1 MQYRILLIMSGNAGI
16 RGYLIQTI
24 ICVLDALEL
33 DNQWTTVTLEP
44 LDESEKVDIK
54 WVYPDKVKVCQVK
67 SSENII
73 RHSVAK
79 KWCEEL
85 VTNTPGI
92 DDYELTI
99 VGHPEEKLIKS
110 DSIEKVKISKVQS
123 LDTDNLIDIAST
135 KIDAYY
141 EKHGKSKMS
150 SKVREI
156 LVKTLTAHFGTNSIT
171 GKEITREDFDKQL
184 LDWILAIEKQ
194 IETNPFAALASPA
207 PNENKPFHLR
217 IAKKILDIIGWT
229 NFGENVTVNIYN
241 ERKEIDEQFNV
252 DFFGDFESKLKSDV
266 DDAIFIT
273 SLHDLMY
280 PASSKTEIQNYLY
293 GSERVFDDL
302 KIQKKIPIK
311 RNSNT
316 EYHNILFW
324 LTTENSEVNQDFIHH
339 AKDNYKRDGLNDD
352 MYYYL
357 VDNNK
362 ANFLIST
369 IVTAKNYRDDL
380 TVKFLYPITEAN
392 QNPGQIGKRGTK
404 LPVQYINSSVLPII
418 KESSNKISILIFCSD
433 NFTED
438 SLKKLIWLTI
448 RLTSGL
454 GNEYLL
460 YFPDYNDS
468 EFQNIASEV
477 IRSFNDDVL
486 EEKIHVKKYDRID
499 AEALDSV
506 ISTSNLLLKNEA
518 FDELQTQSGL
528 KSKHLNE
535 TFINIL
541 PYGDIIKPFLKT
553 DAITPNDM
561 KIFLAKKGI
570 FVKSADRSKLIG
582 LMSTL
587 LFSPKELENFK
598 TLIDVKDRP
607 LNTINEIFQVKQ
619 NETLE
624 SVFKRIRPNF
634 DNLTDN
640 LNTKLLDTPVFKQSP
655 SNPNEYILDIR
666 TERKDPTS
674 QISVNTLWGR
684 IEIVCTKENDNL
696 VINRINTVS
705 REDKLIANRVMK
717 SLEIEFKQ
725 ADFIKEDTVKVMF
738 KSFGSNI
745 DRVNFLL
752 SFTNV
757 ATSTIFSEAEIKSI
771 KFKFDDNEDIPE
783 AFKDKKD
790 KDLITYFS
798 GRNLSGI
805 NEISDSDFK
814 KVLLLEEIY
823 ITYKYNHY
831 NIRNGYYSVKYNFSD
846 ALKNKP
852 ERDGIFKSEPNLF
865 MSNQVKAL
873 ANIDTFKRELSKE
886 IEKIKLEK
894 LKQFNIVE

>member
-1 MQYRILLIMSGNAGI
+1 MGGNAGI

-24 ICVLDALEL
+24 ICVLDALDS
-33 DNQWTTVTLEP
+33 DNQWSEVTLEP

-73 RHSVAK
+73 RYSKAK
-79 KWCEEL
+79 SWCEEL
-85 VTNTPGI
+85 ISNTPNVNE
-92 DDYELTI
+92 YELII

-110 DSIEKVKISKVQS
+110 ENIGQVKISKVQS
-123 LDTDNLIDIAST
+123 LDTDSLIDIAST

-171 GKEITREDFDKQL
+171 GEEVSREDFDKQL
-184 LDWILAIEKQ
+184 LDWISAIERQ
-194 IETNPFAALASPA
+194 IESNPFAVLASPA
-207 PNENKPFHLR
+207 PNENKPFNFR
-217 IAKKILDIIGWT
+217 IAKKVLDLIGWT
-229 NFGENVTVNIYN
+229 NFNEDVTVRVYN
-241 ERKEIDEQFNV
+241 DKTEENDEFKV
-252 DFFGDFESKLKSDV
+252 DFFGDFESKLKSDT

-273 SLHDLMY
+273 SIHDLTY
-280 PASSKTEIQNYLY
+280 PTTSKKEIQGYIYN
-293 GSERVFDDL
+293 SEKIFDDL
-302 KIQKKIPIK
+302 QVKKKIPIK
-311 RNSNT
+311 RNSST
-316 EYHNILFW
+316 EYHNVLFW

-339 AKDNYKRDGLNDD
+339 AKENYRKDWINDE

-362 ANFLIST
+362 AIFLISS
-369 IVTAKNYRDDL
+369 IVTAKNYREDL

-404 LPVQYINSSVLPII
+404 LPAQFINSSILPII
-418 KESSNKISILIFCSD
+418 KESSDKISILIFCSD
-433 NFTED
+433 AFSED

-454 GNEYLL
+454 GNEYIL
-460 YFPDYNDS
+460 YFPDYNEVEHQNRTS
-468 EFQNIASEV
+468 EA
-477 IRSFNDDVL
+477 IRSFNDEIL
-486 EEKIHVKKYDRID
+486 EEKIQVKKYDRID
-499 AEALDSV
+499 AEALDGV
-506 ISTSNLLLKNEA
+506 LTTSNLSLKNET
-518 FDELQTQSGL
+518 FDELKSQSNL

-535 TFINIL
+535 AFINIL

-553 DAITPNDM
+553 DAITANDM
-561 KIFLAKKGI
+561 KIFLAKKGM

-582 LMSTL
+582 LMSVL
-587 LFSPKELENFK
+587 LFSPKELEDFK

-607 LNTINEIFQVKQ
+607 VNTTNEIFQIKQ
-619 NETLE
+619 NESLE
-624 SVFKRIRPNF
+624 NVFKTIRPNF
-634 DNLTDN
+634 DNITEN
-640 LNTKLLDTPVFKQSP
+640 LNTKLLDTPIFKP
-655 SNPNEYILDIR
+655 NPTNPNEYVFDVR

-684 IEIVCTKENDNL
+684 IEIVCLKESDKL
-696 VINRINTVS
+696 IVNRVNTVS

-717 SLEIEFKQ
+717 SLESEFKQ
-725 ADFIKEDTVKVMF
+725 ADFIKDDTVKIMF
-738 KSFGSNI
+738 KSFGKNI

-757 ATSTIFSEAEIKSI
+757 TSSTIFKDPEIKSI
-771 KFKFDDNEDIPE
+771 KFKFDDTEDIPE

-805 NEISDSDFK
+805 NEISEEDFK

-823 ITYKYNHY
+823 ITYRYDHY
-831 NIRNGYYSVKYNFSD
+831 NLMNGFYSVKYNFSD

-852 ERDGIFKSEPNLF
+852 EKDGVFKSEPNLY
-865 MSNQVKAL
+865 MSNHVKAL
-873 ANIDTFKRELSKE
+873 TNIDGFKKELSRE
-886 IEKIKLEK
+886 IERIKLEK
-894 LKQFNIVE
+894 LKQFNIIE